1 MIPEI
6 TSDDTCPSNISLD
19 PNHGP
24 TSCATQMATR
34 SQHRSWVR
42 IRFLSVL
49 YEPREKNTPPLVI
62 AVSPCFGFLNWLFS
76 SANWANIC
84 VRVVHWLPRGHTSP
98 MAVTHTHLRRLPALS
113 LNPRLIILN
122 LGPIFV
128 WCAVAASLLTQVTAS
143 SINIGPLPALLALVA
158 LAFGIPHGAADNLTM
173 VHSLNWQGWVRL
185 AVTYLSIAG
194 AAALLI
200 IAVPT
205 IGFVLV
211 LAMTVWHFGTGDV
224 EATQELQGRPPITGK
239 FRVLYALALGSAP
252 VLLPLTSPSALSTLV
267 SLEPRLAAIYSSQVT
282 TITRAI
288 VLTLIVGTIVAL
300 IDRGDLRGAF
310 ELFTLAILGLV
321 VSPLIAFAIYFGFWH
336 AVRHTARLAQITSGT
351 VSIRSLAGVT
361 KVGVPSLIGFNAILT
376 GLTIFFGTEAF
387 TGTVLWIAL
396 ALVWGLTVPHMWFV
410 TRFDNRIRAERSGLT
425 QGSHLNAV
433 SLIK

>member
-1 MIPEI
+1 MK
-6 TSDDTCPSNISLD
+6 
-19 PNHGP
+19 
-24 TSCATQMATR
+24 
-34 SQHRSWVR
+34 
-42 IRFLSVL
+42 IRFFSVL
-49 YEPREKNTPPLVI
+49 YEPQEKNTPPLVI
-62 AVSPCFGFLNWLFS
+62 ALSPHLGFLNWLLS
-76 SANWANIC
+76 SAKWANIR
-84 VRVVHWLPRGHTSP
+84 VRVVHWLSRGHTSP
-98 MAVTHTHLRRLPALS
+98 MAVAHTHLRRLPGLS

-122 LGPIFV
+122 MGPIFV
-128 WCAVAASLLTQVTAS
+128 WCAVVASLLTQLTAS

-158 LAFGIPHGAADNLTM
+158 LAFGIPHGAADNLTR

-185 AVTYLSIAG
+185 AVIYLSIAG

-224 EATQELQGRPPITGK
+224 EATQELQGRAPIAGK

-252 VLLPLTSPSALSTLV
+252 VLLPLTSPAALSTVV

-310 ELFTLAILGLV
+310 ELLTLAILGLV
-321 VSPLIAFAIYFGFWH
+321 VSPLIAFAVYFGFWH
-336 AVRHTARLAQITSGT
+336 AARHTARLALVTSGT
-351 VSIRSLAGVT
+351 VSIRSLADVT
-361 KVGVPSLIGFNAILT
+361 KVGIPSLVGFVAILT
-376 GLTIFFGTEAF
+376 GLRIFFGSEAF

-410 TRFDNRIRAERSGLT
+410 TRFDNRIRAEQR
-425 QGSHLNAV
+425 HLNRGTSQNNA
-433 SLIK
+433 SLVE

>member
-1 MIPEI
+1 M
-6 TSDDTCPSNISLD
+6 
-19 PNHGP
+19 
-24 TSCATQMATR
+24 
-34 SQHRSWVR
+34 
-42 IRFLSVL
+42 L
-49 YEPREKNTPPLVI
+49 YEPQEKNTPPLVI
-62 AVSPCFGFLNWLFS
+62 ALSPHFGFLNWLPS
-76 SANWANIC
+76 SAKWANIR
-84 VRVVHWLPRGHTSP
+84 VRVVHWLSRGHTSP
-98 MAVTHTHLRRLPALS
+98 MAVAHTHLRRLPGLS

-122 LGPIFV
+122 MGPIFV
-128 WCAVAASLLTQVTAS
+128 WCTVVASLLTQVTAS

-158 LAFGIPHGAADNLTM
+158 LAIGIPHGAADNLTM

-194 AAALLI
+194 AAAFLI

-205 IGFVLV
+205 IGFILV

-224 EATQELQGRPPITGK
+224 EATQELQGRAPIAGK

-252 VLLPLTSPSALSTLV
+252 VLLPLTSPAALSTVV

-282 TITRAI
+282 TVTRAI

-321 VSPLIAFAIYFGFWH
+321 VSPLIAFAVYFGFWH
-336 AVRHTARLAQITSGT
+336 AARHTARLALVTSGT
-351 VSIRSLAGVT
+351 VSIRSLADVT
-361 KVGVPSLIGFNAILT
+361 KVGIPSLVGFVAILT
-376 GLTIFFGTEAF
+376 GLRIFFGSEAF

-410 TRFDNRIRAERSGLT
+410 TRFDNRIRAERSHVT
-425 QGSHLNAV
+425 QVDSFTPV
-433 SLIK
+433 TTIK

>member
-1 MIPEI
+1 M
-6 TSDDTCPSNISLD
+6 
-19 PNHGP
+19 
-24 TSCATQMATR
+24 
-34 SQHRSWVR
+34 
-42 IRFLSVL
+42 L

-98 MAVTHTHLRRLPALS
+98 MAVTHTHLRRLPALP
-113 LNPRLIILN
+113 LNPRLITLN

-185 AVTYLSIAG
+185 AVIYLSIAG

-252 VLLPLTSPSALSTLV
+252 VLLPLTSPAALSTLV

-300 IDRGDLRGAF
+300 IDRG
-310 ELFTLAILGLV
+310 
-321 VSPLIAFAIYFGFWH
+321 
-336 AVRHTARLAQITSGT
+336 
-351 VSIRSLAGVT
+351 
-361 KVGVPSLIGFNAILT
+361 
-376 GLTIFFGTEAF
+376 
-387 TGTVLWIAL
+387 
-396 ALVWGLTVPHMWFV
+396 
-410 TRFDNRIRAERSGLT
+410 
-425 QGSHLNAV
+425 
-433 SLIK
+433 

>member
-1 MIPEI
+1 MK
-6 TSDDTCPSNISLD
+6 
-19 PNHGP
+19 
-24 TSCATQMATR
+24 
-34 SQHRSWVR
+34 

-62 AVSPCFGFLNWLFS
+62 ALSPYSWFLDWLPSSTNWV
-76 SANWANIC
+76 NIC
-84 VRVVHWLPRGHTSP
+84 VRVVHWLPKGHTSP
-98 MAVTHTHLRRLPALS
+98 MALTHTNLRRLPALP
-113 LNPRLIILN
+113 LNPRIIILN
-122 LGPIFV
+122 MGPIFV
-128 WCAVAASLLTQVTAS
+128 WSAVVASLLTQVTAS
-143 SINIGPLPALLALVA
+143 SINIGPLPALLALLA

-194 AAALLI
+194 AAAFLI

-224 EATQELQGRPPITGK
+224 EAIQELQGRAPIAGK

-252 VLLPLTSPSALSTLV
+252 VLLPLTSPSALSTVV
-267 SLEPRLAAIYSSQVT
+267 SLEPRLAAIYSSPVT
-282 TITRAI
+282 TVTRAV
-288 VLTLIVGTIVAL
+288 VLTLIVGTIIAM
-300 IDRGDLRGAF
+300 IDQGDLRGAF
-310 ELFTLAILGLV
+310 ELFTLVILGLV
-321 VSPLIAFAIYFGFWH
+321 VSPLIAFALYFGFWH
-336 AVRHTARLAQITSGT
+336 AARHTARLALVTSGT

-361 KVGVPSLIGFNAILT
+361 KVGIPSLVGFIVIFT
-376 GLTIFFGTEAF
+376 GLTIYFGPEAL

-410 TRFDNRIRAERSGLT
+410 TRFDNRIRAERSHLT
-425 QGSHLNAV
+425 QV
-433 SLIK
+433 DSLTPVLTIK

>member
-1 MIPEI
+1 MK
-6 TSDDTCPSNISLD
+6 
-19 PNHGP
+19 
-24 TSCATQMATR
+24 
-34 SQHRSWVR
+34 
-42 IRFLSVL
+42 IRFFSVL
-49 YEPREKNTPPLVI
+49 YEPQEKNTPPLVI
-62 AVSPCFGFLNWLFS
+62 ALSPHFGFLNWLPS
-76 SANWANIC
+76 SAKWANIR
-84 VRVVHWLPRGHTSP
+84 VRVVHWLSRGHTSP
-98 MAVTHTHLRRLPALS
+98 MAVAHTHLRRLPGLS

-122 LGPIFV
+122 MGPIFV
-128 WCAVAASLLTQVTAS
+128 WCTVVASLLTQVTAS

-158 LAFGIPHGAADNLTM
+158 LAIGIPHGAADNLTM

-194 AAALLI
+194 AAAFLI

-205 IGFVLV
+205 IGFILV

-224 EATQELQGRPPITGK
+224 EATQELQGRAPIAGK

-252 VLLPLTSPSALSTLV
+252 VLLPLTSPAALSTVV

-282 TITRAI
+282 TVTRAI

-321 VSPLIAFAIYFGFWH
+321 VSPLIAFAVYFGFWH
-336 AVRHTARLAQITSGT
+336 AARHTARLALVTSGT
-351 VSIRSLAGVT
+351 VSIRSLADVT
-361 KVGVPSLIGFNAILT
+361 KVGIPSLVGFVAILT
-376 GLTIFFGTEAF
+376 GLRIFFGSEAF

-410 TRFDNRIRAERSGLT
+410 TRFDNRIRAERSHVT
-425 QGSHLNAV
+425 QVDSFTPV
-433 SLIK
+433 TTIK

>member
-1 MIPEI
+1 M
-6 TSDDTCPSNISLD
+6 
-19 PNHGP
+19 
-24 TSCATQMATR
+24 
-34 SQHRSWVR
+34 
-42 IRFLSVL
+42 L
-49 YEPREKNTPPLVI
+49 YEPQEKNTPPLVI
-62 AVSPCFGFLNWLFS
+62 ALSPHFGFLNWLPS
-76 SANWANIC
+76 SAKWANIR
-84 VRVVHWLPRGHTSP
+84 VRVVHWLSRGHTSP
-98 MAVTHTHLRRLPALS
+98 MAVAHTHLRRLPGLS

-122 LGPIFV
+122 MGPIFV
-128 WCAVAASLLTQVTAS
+128 WCTVVASLLTQVTAS

-158 LAFGIPHGAADNLTM
+158 LAIGIPHGAADNLTM

-194 AAALLI
+194 AAAFLI

-224 EATQELQGRPPITGK
+224 EATQELQGRAPIAGK

-252 VLLPLTSPSALSTLV
+252 VLLPLTSPAALSTVV

-282 TITRAI
+282 TVTRAI
-288 VLTLIVGTIVAL
+288 VLTLIVGTVVAL

-321 VSPLIAFAIYFGFWH
+321 VSPLIAFAVYFGFWH
-336 AVRHTARLAQITSGT
+336 AARHTARLALVTSGT
-351 VSIRSLAGVT
+351 VSIRSLADVT
-361 KVGVPSLIGFNAILT
+361 KVGIPSLVGFVAILT
-376 GLTIFFGTEAF
+376 GLRIFFGSEAF

-410 TRFDNRIRAERSGLT
+410 TRFDNRIRAERSHVT
-425 QGSHLNAV
+425 QVDSFTPV
-433 SLIK
+433 TTIK

>member
-1 MIPEI
+1 M
-6 TSDDTCPSNISLD
+6 
-19 PNHGP
+19 
-24 TSCATQMATR
+24 
-34 SQHRSWVR
+34 
-42 IRFLSVL
+42 L
-49 YEPREKNTPPLVI
+49 YEPQEKNTPPLVI
-62 AVSPCFGFLNWLFS
+62 ALSPHFGFLNWLPS
-76 SANWANIC
+76 SAKWANIR
-84 VRVVHWLPRGHTSP
+84 VRVVHWLSRGHTSP
-98 MAVTHTHLRRLPALS
+98 MAVAHTHLRRLPGLS

-122 LGPIFV
+122 MGPIFV
-128 WCAVAASLLTQVTAS
+128 WCTVVASLLTQVTAS

-158 LAFGIPHGAADNLTM
+158 LAIGIPHGAADNLTM

-194 AAALLI
+194 AAAFLI

-224 EATQELQGRPPITGK
+224 EATQELQGRAPIAGK

-252 VLLPLTSPSALSTLV
+252 VLLPLTSPAALSTVV

-282 TITRAI
+282 TVTRAI

-321 VSPLIAFAIYFGFWH
+321 VSPLIAFAVYFGFWH
-336 AVRHTARLAQITSGT
+336 AARHTARLALVTSGT
-351 VSIRSLAGVT
+351 VSIRSLADVT
-361 KVGVPSLIGFNAILT
+361 KVGIPSLVGFVAILT
-376 GLTIFFGTEAF
+376 GLRIFFGSEAF

-410 TRFDNRIRAERSGLT
+410 TRFDNRIRAERSHVT
-425 QGSHLNAV
+425 QVDSFTPV
-433 SLIK
+433 TTIK

>member
-1 MIPEI
+1 MK
-6 TSDDTCPSNISLD
+6 
-19 PNHGP
+19 
-24 TSCATQMATR
+24 
-34 SQHRSWVR
+34 
-42 IRFLSVL
+42 IRFFSVL
-49 YEPREKNTPPLVI
+49 YEPQEKNTPPLVI
-62 AVSPCFGFLNWLFS
+62 ALSPHFGFLNWLPS
-76 SANWANIC
+76 SAKWANIR
-84 VRVVHWLPRGHTSP
+84 VRVVHWLSRGHTSP
-98 MAVTHTHLRRLPALS
+98 MAVAHTHLRRLPGLS

-122 LGPIFV
+122 MGPIFV
-128 WCAVAASLLTQVTAS
+128 WCTVVASLLTQVTAS

-158 LAFGIPHGAADNLTM
+158 LAIGIPHGAADNLTM

-194 AAALLI
+194 AAAFLI

-205 IGFVLV
+205 IGFILV

-224 EATQELQGRPPITGK
+224 EATQELQGRAPIAGK

-252 VLLPLTSPSALSTLV
+252 VLLPLTSPAALSTVV

-282 TITRAI
+282 TVTRAI
-288 VLTLIVGTIVAL
+288 VLTLIVGTVVAL

-321 VSPLIAFAIYFGFWH
+321 LSPLIAFAIYFSVWH
-336 AVRHTARLAQITSGT
+336 AARHTARLALVTSGT
-351 VSIRSLAGVT
+351 VSIRSLARVT
-361 KVGVPSLIGFNAILT
+361 KVGMPSLVGLIVILT
-376 GLTIFFGTEAF
+376 GVTVFFGSEAF

-410 TRFDNRIRAERSGLT
+410 TRFDNRIRAERSHVTQVDSLT
-425 QGSHLNAV
+425 PV
-433 SLIK
+433 TTIK